1 MEADGSQPQEVI
13 RRYVERNGGRVEAE
27 VVHLKQSFGVE
38 ELTEDSAAVIAAALA
53 DVGVRSDRPLDEVGA
68 DGRVVLETR
77 LRAGSAGAGQ
87 RHQAGLRQ
95 AFAAW
100 WRGEQTREAPL
111 PAAAAIGDVDE
122 KRAWPEPPAPE
133 PPAPEPPAPESPLG
147 GELTF
152 GGSGPRDYSE
162 VADRVSAL
170 VMEEIQAVLEEAE
183 AHAREVR
190 ETAER
195 DAERILGDAV
205 AAATSILGRIDA
217 LAPPLED
224 LVTTFRK
231 ELVAVRSG
239 LRDRG
244 IGVDL
249 PPGNVAEEPAAA
261 EQPAPE
267 QPAPEQPAPEQPAAL
282 GEPSPSPPEEPP
294 PRGLFGGVRRES
306 AEGRP
311 GAR

>member
-13 RRYVERNGGRVEAE
+13 RRYVERNGGRVDAE

-38 ELTEDSAAVIAAALA
+38 ELTEDSVAMIAGALA
-53 DVGVRSDRPLDEVGA
+53 DAGVRSDPPLDEVGA
-68 DGRVVLETR
+68 DGRLALEI
-77 LRAGSAGAGQ
+77 RAGSAGAGAGQ
-87 RHQAGLRQ
+87 RRPAGFRQ
-95 AFAAW
+95 ALGAW
-100 WRGEQTREAPL
+100 WRGEEMREAPL
-111 PAAAAIGDVDE
+111 PAAAAAIGDLDE
-122 KRAWPEPPAPE
+122 ERPWAEPPESEPPAPE
-133 PPAPEPPAPESPLG
+133 PPAPEPPLG

-152 GGSGPRDYSE
+152 GGSSPLHPGEYSE

-170 VMEEIQAVLEEAE
+170 VMEEVQAILEEAE

-231 ELVAVRSG
+231 ELGAVRSG

-249 PPGNVAEEPAAA
+249 PPGEVAEEPA
-261 EQPAPE
+261 
-267 QPAPEQPAPEQPAAL
+267 APEQPAPEQPAAL
-282 GEPSPSPPEEPP
+282 EEPPPSPPEEPP
-294 PRGLFGGVRRES
+294 PHGLFGGFRRES